1 MSRKYTAKTSRSP
14 FRRGREK
21 GLFKLAANPRS
32 KKLSATATEE
42 HDWSNDVPS
51 IKLSTAFLVILALH
65 IALVV
70 GVLVFRQFGG
80 PVASDAAD
88 SQAPANAS
96 AAAAAET
103 AASSTSAMNAVGATF
118 RPNAAEFDGYIKHRV
133 RSLENLDQIAGEYG
147 VTRSAL
153 ESMNKIGVDN
163 PFRTGM
169 LLVIP
174 PREIR
179 AVRPD
184 ATQLAD
190 TSTTT
195 NAGPASG
202 SAEVRLALPVPAP
215 KGHAELGGEDGG
227 VAISRAGASM
237 AGTHTVVQGETLW
250 GISRIYNV
258 TPDAIMAANGIKDAR
273 SLKIGATLKI
283 PGR

>member
-1 MSRKYTAKTSRSP
+1 MSRKYTAKTSRSQT
-14 FRRGREK
+14 RKGREK
-21 GLFKLAANPRS
+21 GLFKLAANPRR

-80 PVASDAAD
+80 PVADDTAD
-88 SQAPANAS
+88 AS
-96 AAAAAET
+96 ASSGT
-103 AASSTSAMNAVGATF
+103 SSAASSEAAKSTTSAMNSVGASF
-118 RPNAAEFDGYIKHRV
+118 RANAAEFDGLIKHRV
-133 RSLENLDQIAGEYG
+133 RPLENLDEIAGEYA

-153 ESMNKIGVDN
+153 ESINKIGVDN

-174 PREIR
+174 SREII

-184 ATQLAD
+184 RESVAAAMTR
-190 TSTTT
+190 T

-202 SAEVRLALPVPAP
+202 TAEVRRARPVTASSVLP
-215 KGHAELGGEDGG
+215 
-227 VAISRAGASM
+227 ASA
-237 AGTHTVVQGETLW
+237 AGTHTVTKGETLW
-250 GISRIYNV
+250 GISRKYNV
-258 TPDAIMAANGIKDAR
+258 TSDAIMAANGIKDAR
-273 SLKIGATLKI
+273 SLKVGATLKI

>member
-1 MSRKYTAKTSRSP
+1 MSRKYTAKTSRSQT
-14 FRRGREK
+14 RRGREK
-21 GLFKLAANPRS
+21 GLFKLAANPRR

-70 GVLVFRQFGG
+70 GVLVFKQFGG
-80 PVASDAAD
+80 PVAGDTADA
-88 SQAPANAS
+88 STSNSKLPTTP
-96 AAAAAET
+96 EMT
-103 AASSTSAMNAVGATF
+103 ESSTSAINSVGASF
-118 RPNAAEFDGYIKHRV
+118 RPNAAEFDGFIKHRV
-133 RSLENLDQIAGEYG
+133 RPLENLDEIAGEYA

-184 ATQLAD
+184 AAQVAVS
-190 TSTTT
+190 STTT
-195 NAGPASG
+195 GAGPASG
-202 SAEVRLALPVPAP
+202 TAEVRRALPVTASS
-215 KGHAELGGEDGG
+215 GGAD
-227 VAISRAGASM
+227 ADFRAVSKTPSAG
-237 AGTHTVVQGETLW
+237 GTHTVTQGETLW

>member
-1 MSRKYTAKTSRSP
+1 MSRIYTAKTSRSQT
-14 FRRGREK
+14 RRGREK
-21 GLFKLAANPRS
+21 GLFKLATNPRR

-80 PVASDAAD
+80 PVAGSTADAA
-88 SQAPANAS
+88 APASAS
-96 AAAAAET
+96 T
-103 AASSTSAMNAVGATF
+103 AASPEVAQSSTSALNSVSASFRANA
-118 RPNAAEFDGYIKHRV
+118 PEFDGFIKHRV
-133 RSLENLDQIAGEYG
+133 RPLENLDQIAGEYA
-147 VTRSAL
+147 VTRTAL
-153 ESMNKIGVDN
+153 ETMNKIGVDN

-174 PREIR
+174 PREFR
-179 AVRPD
+179 AVR
-184 ATQLAD
+184 AEAGSVAV

-195 NAGPASG
+195 TAGPATG
-202 SAEVRLALPVPAP
+202 TAEVRRAVPVTTAV
-215 KGHAELGGEDGG
+215 GMTDAGGT
-227 VAISRAGASM
+227 AAA
-237 AGTHTVVQGETLW
+237 AGTHTVAQGDTLW
-250 GISRIYNV
+250 GISRIYKV